1 MVAHR
6 KQLPTKEADINFH
19 NCKMRDPCVWDV
31 IMYFAQKNIYMTTL
45 TIIADLLNKMHIMG
59 QYNVNLSFV

>member
-6 KQLPTKEADINFH
+6 KQLPTKPTLISTIV
-19 NCKMRDPCVWDV
+19 KMRDPCVWDV
-31 IMYFAQKNIYMTTL
+31 ILYFAQKNIYKTTL
-45 TIIADLLNKMHIMG
+45 TIMADLLDKMHIMG